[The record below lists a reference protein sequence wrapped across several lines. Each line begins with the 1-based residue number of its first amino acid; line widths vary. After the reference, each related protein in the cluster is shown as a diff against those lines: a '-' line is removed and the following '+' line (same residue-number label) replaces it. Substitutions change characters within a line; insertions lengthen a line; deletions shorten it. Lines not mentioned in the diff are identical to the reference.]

1 MNSKIIFQD
10 QVSFTQ
16 AAFNEVTRIISQH
29 GVSVLDCLVPA
40 LNTQQCLEHLAFVA
54 SEYGYDYS
62 FIDAHLET
70 YKKAN
75 SEFQDATGKNKK

>member
-40 LNTQQCLEHLAFVA
+40 VNTQQCLEHLAFVA

-75 SEFQDATGKNKK
+75 SEFQDAYGEE

>member
-62 FIDAHLET
+62 FIDAHLEI

-75 SEFQDATGKNKK
+75 SEFQDAYGEE